1 MGLVF
6 AKQKGAA
13 MTKQILSNRFT
24 ELLAVKARREQR
36 RISQREVARETG
48 LAKRTVDSYARN
60 EVTRYDAPVVL
71 ALCKY
76 LGCDAGELLVIEEVE
91 ESEDTPELM
100 LA

>member
-1 MGLVF
+1 
-6 AKQKGAA
+6 
-13 MTKQILSNRFT
+13 MTRQVLSNRFT
-24 ELLAVKARREQR
+24 ELLAIKARREKR

-71 ALCKY
+71 ALCNY
-76 LGCDAGELLVIEEVE
+76 LGCDAGELLVIEDVE
-91 ESEDTPELM
+91 DPQMQTALL